1 MAENGLFEKVIGVAF
16 DGTGYGSDG
25 QVWGGEFLLC
35 DYHGFE
41 RRAHLRYVPLP
52 GGDMAARQGWR
63 MAAAHL
69 FDALGENFRDAPL
82 ACWQAVPPAAWNL
95 LPQMLR
101 APALRTSSCGRLF
114 DAVSSLC
121 GISHESSYEGES
133 AMLLEAAAARETGPE
148 TYPIDLDTTTDP
160 WTIDTRPL
168 LRHIVQALARSTP
181 SRTVAHCF
189 HNSVAHIIEVA
200 CCKLRERTGVDK
212 VCLSGGT
219 FQNSTLLARVA
230 ARLGAQGLAVYLHS
244 QVPPNDGGLSLG
256 QAVIAASLF
265 ERM

>member
-1 MAENGLFEKVIGVAF
+1 
-16 DGTGYGSDG
+16 
-25 QVWGGEFLLC
+25 
-35 DYHGFE
+35 
-41 RRAHLRYVPLP
+41 
-52 GGDMAARQGWR
+52 
-63 MAAAHL
+63 
-69 FDALGENFRDAPL
+69 
-82 ACWQAVPPAAWNL
+82 
-95 LPQMLR
+95 
-101 APALRTSSCGRLF
+101 
-114 DAVSSLC
+114 
-121 GISHESSYEGES
+121 
-133 AMLLEAAAARETGPE
+133 MLLEAAAAREAGPE